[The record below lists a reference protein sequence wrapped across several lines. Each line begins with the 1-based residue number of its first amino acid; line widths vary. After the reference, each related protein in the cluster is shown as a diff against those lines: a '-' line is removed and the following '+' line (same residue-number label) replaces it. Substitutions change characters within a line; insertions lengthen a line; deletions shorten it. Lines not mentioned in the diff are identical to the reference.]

1 MNCEIL
7 LRHRNHK
14 KTHIAAVMLDFL
26 MLSLLMCSRLLTL
39 AQGFCSGA
47 VRGDVTECRLR
58 GSAASEKG
66 GRRPASQPQVLCLSP
81 FDGCRTRGRA
91 CIMHFAGSR
100 LNCNELFSARRP
112 LRQRVRQCVWQIRWG
127 AYCLGWL
134 PLTEALVAGLCGY
147 RLLRVCR

>member
-7 LRHRNHK
+7 LRHRNRK

-66 GRRPASQPQVLCLSP
+66 GRRPASQPQVLCFVAIRRLQDARQGVHYA
-81 FDGCRTRGRA
+81 FRGEP
-91 CIMHFAGSR
+91 
-100 LNCNELFSARRP
+100 LEL
-112 LRQRVRQCVWQIRWG
+112 Q
-127 AYCLGWL
+127 
-134 PLTEALVAGLCGY
+134 
-147 RLLRVCR
+147 